1 MKKVLFLS
9 ILCLSA
15 SIMVISCGKKE
26 TADTDKSSATALQ
39 IDESIALDGNPVQIA
54 GVTFTP
60 PSIWN
65 DLGPSG
71 MRQAS
76 YTFGPEGEDTDSATV
91 TVFFFG
97 QGMGGS
103 IEANLSR
110 WVGQMTLPEGVTPE
124 EGANIRNITVNN
136 FSTHILQI
144 NGSFNTSSGGMMM
157 GESIIKE
164 NYRMVGV
171 VLEAPEGN
179 IFFKLTGPVTTAEK
193 METTLFTMVNGVK

>member
-1 MKKVLFLS
+1 MKKILFLS
-9 ILCLSA
+9 HLCLLMA
-15 SIMVISCGKKE
+15 LLIISCGQKD
-26 TADTDKSSATALQ
+26 TADTDKTSATALP
-39 IDESIALDGNPVQIA
+39 IDESISLDGIPVQLA

-76 YTFGPEGEDTDSATV
+76 YTFGPEEEDTDSSTV

-110 WVGQMTLPEGVTPE
+110 WVGQITLSEGVTPE
-124 EGANIRNITVNN
+124 EGANIRNINVNN

-144 NGSFNTSSGGMMM
+144 NGSYNTSSGGMMM
-157 GESIIKE
+157 GESIVKE

-179 IFFKLTGPVTTAEK
+179 IFFKLTGPVKTAEK
-193 METTLFTMVNGVK
+193 MEVALMTMVNGIK

>member
-1 MKKVLFLS
+1 MKNLFILGFICLLMVLL
-9 ILCLSA
+9 
-15 SIMVISCGKKE
+15 VVSCGQKE
-26 TADTDKSSATALQ
+26 TADTDESTSTAMN
-39 IDESIALDGNPVQIA
+39 IDETITLDGTSVQLA
-54 GVTFTP
+54 GITFTP

-76 YTFGPEGEDTDSATV
+76 YTFGPVKEDIDSATV
-91 TVFFFG
+91 TVFYFG

-124 EGANIRNITVNN
+124 EGANIVNITVNN

-144 NGSFNTSSGGMMM
+144 NGSYNTSSGGMMM
-157 GESIIKE
+157 GESIVKE

-171 VLEAPEGN
+171 VLEALEGN
-179 IFFKLTGPVTTAEK
+179 IFFKLTGPVMTAEK
-193 METTLFTMVNGVK
+193 METALMTMVNGIK

>member
-1 MKKVLFLS
+1 MKNLF
-9 ILCLSA
+9 ILGLICLS
-15 SIMVISCGKKE
+15 MVLVVVSCGQKE
-26 TADTDKSSATALQ
+26 AAETDTSSTTALQ
-39 IDESIALDGNPVQIA
+39 IDESISLDGIPVQLA

-71 MRQAS
+71 MRKAS
-76 YTFGPEGEDTDSATV
+76 YTFGPDGEDVDSATV
-91 TVFFFG
+91 TVFHFG

-124 EGANIRNITVNN
+124 EGANIENINVNN
-136 FSTHILQI
+136 FSTHILQV
-144 NGSFNTSSGGMMM
+144 NGSYNTSAGGMMM
-157 GESIIKE
+157 GESIVKE

-179 IFFKLTGPVTTAEK
+179 IFFKLTGPVITAEK
-193 METTLFTMVNGVK
+193 METALMTMVNGIK